1 MTTFDDVLTWSG
13 TSLYDAGDA
22 LKAVA
27 NKYEYVYEELTG
39 LSTDGLEGKTA
50 EAEAK
55 ARRILADDAMD
66 LWTALGHS
74 GNDLIDASTT
84 VDSLMNQAWGIKGR
98 VEARELTITN
108 GIVEVPDS
116 DQARKVAKDARTN
129 LRLLLPSYQE
139 EVDRL
144 MEQVEDTVVLLQGV
158 YDDIAGL
165 DDTALGPRA
174 DVVNAGKQE
183 PDPSWTP
190 DEVNDWWT
198 ALSPEEQQDI
208 ITNNP
213 WWIGNLNGIPMKDRD
228 AANRVW
234 LPIMQRE
241 IDQQVEDFEPK
252 MQTVSFA
259 VGSNGNLPTQ
269 STPTPEYA
277 ALLQRQKDI
286 HALSAMF
293 NEKSTTATGRS
304 LLVLDNSGDHLR
316 AAVGSGDV
324 DSAAHVLVYTPGMTT
339 TVAGGLAGDD
349 GQPGGSVKNTENI
362 MEEVDPSWAKPGD
375 QNSETVAGVT
385 WLGYDAPGWGE
396 TMTFSTG
403 TVLNDNEAEKAGQD
417 LTGFYDGVQ
426 ATHHGDPHLVAGG
439 HSYGSTATGYALRET
454 TAPDDVA
461 IWGSPG
467 ATTVDAS
474 DLNMLPDHSYAA
486 AAGDDIVAAFGP
498 YGGNPTTDLNS
509 DFTALDTD
517 EQDGLGASSG
527 HSNYT
532 TPGTTS
538 LHDLGNI
545 LGGDDPD
552 YVDR

>member
-1 MTTFDDVLTWSG
+1 
-13 TSLYDAGDA
+13 
-22 LKAVA
+22 
-27 NKYEYVYEELTG
+27 
-39 LSTDGLEGKTA
+39 
-50 EAEAK
+50 
-55 ARRILADDAMD
+55 
-66 LWTALGHS
+66 
-74 GNDLIDASTT
+74 
-84 VDSLMNQAWGIKGR
+84 
-98 VEARELTITN
+98 
-108 GIVEVPDS
+108 
-116 DQARKVAKDARTN
+116 
-129 LRLLLPSYQE
+129 
-139 EVDRL
+139 

-165 DDTALGPRA
+165 DDTARGPRAAGRGPRA

-198 ALSPEEQQDI
+198 ALS
-208 ITNNP
+208 
-213 WWIGNLNGIPMKDRD
+213 
-228 AANRVW
+228 
-234 LPIMQRE
+234 
-241 IDQQVEDFEPK
+241 
-252 MQTVSFA
+252 
-259 VGSNGNLPTQ
+259 
-269 STPTPEYA
+269 PEYA

-304 LLVLDNSGDHLR
+304 LLVLDNSGDHFR

-324 DSAAHVLVYTPGMTT
+324 DSADHVLVYTPGMTT
-339 TVAGGLAGDD
+339 TVASGLAGDD

-403 TVLNDNEAEKAGQD
+403 TALNDNEAERAGPD
-417 LTGFYDGVQ
+417 LAGFYDGVQ

-486 AAGDDIVAAFGP
+486 AAGDDIVAAFGT
-498 YGGNPTTDLNS
+498 YGGKPTNDPNS

>member
-74 GNDLIDASTT
+74 GNDLIDSSTT

-116 DQARKVAKDARTN
+116 YRVRGFADDVHSVLA
-129 LRLLLPSYQE
+129 SYQE

-241 IDQQVEDFEPK
+241 IDQQVEDFSGPK
-252 MQTVSFA
+252 TNSPGLTA
-259 VGSNGNLPTQ
+259 GGNESLLVQ
-269 STPTPEYA
+269 SALTPEYA
-277 ALLQRQKDI
+277 ALLQKQKDI

-293 NEKSTTATGRS
+293 NAPSDSTQPGYYS

-324 DSAAHVLVYTPGMTT
+324 DSADHVLVHTPGMTT

-349 GQPGGSVKNTENI
+349 GQPGGSLADTRNIVKEAHLN
-362 MEEVDPSWAKPGD
+362 WAQSNNQD
-375 QNSETVAGVT
+375 SETVAGVT
-385 WLGYDAPGWGE
+385 WLGYDAPNWGE
-396 TMTFSTG
+396 TLTFSTG
-403 TVLNDNEAEKAGQD
+403 TAFNDNEAEKAGPD
-417 LTGFYDGVQ
+417 LAGFYDGVQ

-467 ATTVDAS
+467 ATTVDSS

-486 AAGDDIVAAFGP
+486 AANGDVVAASGV
-498 YGGNPTTDLNS
+498 YGGNPTTDPDS

-517 EQDGLGASSG
+517 KQDGLGSSSM

-532 TPGTTS
+532 NPGTTS

>member
-1 MTTFDDVLTWSG
+1 
-13 TSLYDAGDA
+13 
-22 LKAVA
+22 
-27 NKYEYVYEELTG
+27 
-39 LSTDGLEGKTA
+39 
-50 EAEAK
+50 
-55 ARRILADDAMD
+55 
-66 LWTALGHS
+66 
-74 GNDLIDASTT
+74 
-84 VDSLMNQAWGIKGR
+84 
-98 VEARELTITN
+98 
-108 GIVEVPDS
+108 
-116 DQARKVAKDARTN
+116 
-129 LRLLLPSYQE
+129 
-139 EVDRL
+139 

-165 DDTALGPRA
+165 DDTARGPRA

-183 PDPSWTP
+183 PDPSWMP

-198 ALSPEEQQDI
+198 ALS
-208 ITNNP
+208 
-213 WWIGNLNGIPMKDRD
+213 
-228 AANRVW
+228 
-234 LPIMQRE
+234 
-241 IDQQVEDFEPK
+241 
-252 MQTVSFA
+252 
-259 VGSNGNLPTQ
+259 
-269 STPTPEYA
+269 PEYA

-339 TVAGGLAGDD
+339 TVASGLAGDD

>member
-84 VDSLMNQAWGIKGR
+84 VASLMNQAWGIKGR
-98 VEARELTITN
+98 VEARGLTITN
-108 GIVEVPDS
+108 GTVEVPDS

-183 PDPSWTP
+183 PDPSWTR
-190 DEVNDWWT
+190 DEGNDWWT

-293 NEKSTTATGRS
+293 NNPEKAKNHS
-304 LLVLDNSGDHLR
+304 LLVLDNSGDHFR

-324 DSAAHVLVYTPGMTT
+324 DGAAHVLVYTPGMTT

-362 MEEVDPSWAKPGD
+362 MEEVDPNWVDSDGRC
-375 QNSETVAGVT
+375 SETVAGVT

-403 TVLNDNEAEKAGQD
+403 TVLNDNEAEKAGPD
-417 LTGFYDGVQ
+417 LAGFYDGVQ

-486 AAGDDIVAAFGP
+486 AANDDDIATSGA
-498 YGGNPTTDLNS
+498 YGGIPTTDPDS

>member
-116 DQARKVAKDARTN
+116 YRVRGFADDVHSVLA
-129 LRLLLPSYQE
+129 SYQE

-241 IDQQVEDFEPK
+241 IDQQVEDFSGPK
-252 MQTVSFA
+252 TNSPGLTA
-259 VGSNGNLPTQ
+259 GGNESLLVQ
-269 STPTPEYA
+269 SALTPEYA
-277 ALLQRQKDI
+277 ALLQKQKDI

-293 NEKSTTATGRS
+293 SEDSDAAGRS

-324 DSAAHVLVYTPGMTT
+324 DGAAHVLVYTPGMTT

-362 MEEVDPSWAKPGD
+362 MEKVDPSWAKPGD

-385 WLGYDAPGWGE
+385 WLGYDAPNWGE
-396 TMTFSTG
+396 TSTFSTG
-403 TVLNDNEAEKAGQD
+403 TAFNDNEAEKAGPD
-417 LTGFYDGVQ
+417 LAGFYDGVQ

-486 AAGDDIVAAFGP
+486 AANGDVVAA
-498 YGGNPTTDLNS
+498 
-509 DFTALDTD
+509 
-517 EQDGLGASSG
+517 
-527 HSNYT
+527 
-532 TPGTTS
+532 
-538 LHDLGNI
+538 
-545 LGGDDPD
+545 
-552 YVDR
+552 